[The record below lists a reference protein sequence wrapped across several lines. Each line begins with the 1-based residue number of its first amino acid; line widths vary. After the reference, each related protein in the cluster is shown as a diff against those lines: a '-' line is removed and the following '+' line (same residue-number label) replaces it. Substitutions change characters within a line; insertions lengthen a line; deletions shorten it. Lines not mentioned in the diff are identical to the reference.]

1 MANASSSSSSVLESL
16 ADPAPRLIDAAV
28 MDYFM
33 IEAVEA
39 LRQSSAVAAARVK
52 KAEDEMIN
60 AGLLPPPPPPPPHLK
75 KGNLRD
81 SVMSNATD
89 KSHPD
94 EEDEDLRARL
104 EAIGLHVGTSITER
118 YDIVILPR
126 YSFSSELFTRLCHD
140 RPIFSDTLDNIKFI
154 CKDLW
159 AACWDKQV
167 DNLRTNHRVRFITIF
182 SRALLTA
189 KSGCLCPSRQ

>member
-1 MANASSSSSSVLESL
+1 M
-16 ADPAPRLIDAAV
+16 PRLIDVAV

-39 LRQSSAVAAARVK
+39 LKHSSTVAAARVK

-81 SVMSNATD
+81 SIISNATD
-89 KSHPD
+89 KAPLD
-94 EEDEDLRARL
+94 EEEEDLRARL

-118 YDIVILPR
+118 CVITVILRLLPNVR
-126 YSFSSELFTRLCHD
+126 TLF
-140 RPIFSDTLDNIKFI
+140 
-154 CKDLW
+154 
-159 AACWDKQV
+159 Q
-167 DNLRTNHRVRFITIF
+167 
-182 SRALLTA
+182 AL
-189 KSGCLCPSRQ
+189 S